1 MASALAA
8 AVWLALCALPSAA
21 QTLRA
26 PGAARLPQLP
36 SAPAAVS
43 STSTADFIIAVVN
56 SEPVTRNE
64 LQVRLVRVEQQL
76 ARQGNVPPRSQLV
89 PEVLERLIIER
100 VQLQL
105 ARQLGALPDE
115 AAVNQ
120 AINMVALQNQVTMD
134 GLRRRLSAEGV
145 DFARFKSDLRDE
157 LTLTRLREREVDA
170 RVKVSEQDIDQ
181 FLRERQAQAAAGP
194 EQLRLAQ
201 ILVAVPE
208 NANPAQVNTL
218 QAKAQR
224 AIERIRRGEA
234 FATVAAEISDA
245 PDRWRPRTSSGRA
258 FADLVCR
265 CRARASSRRTGG
277 PFAQRRGL
285 SCAAVG

>member
-1 MASALAA
+1 MTKTRFFSVPRASRASALAA
-8 AVWLALCALPSAA
+8 AVWMALCVVPAAA

-26 PGAARLPQLP
+26 PGAARAPQLP

-43 STSTADFIIAVVN
+43 TTSAADFIVAVVN

-64 LQVRLVRVEQQL
+64 LQTRLVRVEQQL

-89 PEVLERLIIER
+89 PEVLERLIVER
-100 VQLQL
+100 AQLQL
-105 ARQLGALPDE
+105 ARQLGVLPDD

-120 AINMVALQNQVTMD
+120 AVATVALQNQMSMD
-134 GLRRRLSAEGV
+134 ELKRRLSADGV
-145 DFARFKSDLRDE
+145 DFDRFKSDLRDE

-194 EQLRLAQ
+194 EQIRLAQ

-208 NANPAQVNTL
+208 NASPAQVSTL
-218 QAKAQR
+218 
-224 AIERIRRGEA
+224 
-234 FATVAAEISDA
+234 
-245 PDRWRPRTSSGRA
+245 
-258 FADLVCR
+258 
-265 CRARASSRRTGG
+265 
-277 PFAQRRGL
+277 
-285 SCAAVG
+285 